1 VKIVRLTEP
10 QYSRELWQ
18 KLGFVR
24 ELEQTL
30 KARLRANGEKLAETT
45 QTPAGTWAWRSFLE
59 EEKLSPGYTGVELV
73 FKNLV
78 YRQPKTN
85 NLITFG
91 IFRALSIYV
100 EIA

>member
-1 VKIVRLTEP
+1 MPENETIVEGFGGSETAGYYISRYWSKKYVKIIRLTEP

-45 QTPAGTWAWRSFLE
+45 QTPAGTWAWMSFLK
-59 EEKLSPGYTGVELV
+59 EEKLSPGYTGVELK
-73 FKNLV
+73 F
-78 YRQPKTN
+78 
-85 NLITFG
+85 
-91 IFRALSIYV
+91 
-100 EIA
+100 